1 MDFQSKTE
9 TDSVSHQLSMR
20 KAVGSIPSVSTACV
34 VLAVDP
40 CGIHTSQGAH
50 GVVVSHPLRMR
61 KALGSNPSVSMF
73 SEHHKPGITNWSL
86 GKVSLLCHD
95 VLNTVMSAKS

>member
-1 MDFQSKTE
+1 MREQPHASFGFDAGMNW
-9 TDSVSHQLSMR
+9 HYQL
-20 KAVGSIPSVSTACV
+20 V
-34 VLAVDP
+34 VLALGP

-86 GKVSLLCHD
+86 GKVSLPCD
-95 VLNTVMSAKS
+95 VVLNSVMSTRSCCAEEPLV